1 MLDQQHHTSPETKL
15 LKAARRLFCNDGI
28 HATGVARI
36 IKEAGVARKTLY
48 DRYGSKDNLLR
59 AVFIAEADM
68 WFHWFDHEIP
78 SRGDQPVARILS
90 LFDLLERWFASSEFF
105 GCVFINAVA
114 EHEKRD
120 GWIRDIAMAHRDGIN
135 LRLRNLAVAAR
146 ARDPDELTEKIGLI
160 VDGAIVN
167 AMVTGDARIAAIA
180 KAATRDILAG
190 ALEPP
195 ENREASVVALP

>member
-1 MLDQQHHTSPETKL
+1 VLDQPHRTSPEAKL
-15 LKAARRLFCNDGI
+15 LNAARRLFCNEGI

-68 WFHWFDHEIP
+68 WFHWFDHDIP
-78 SRGDQPVARILS
+78 NRGEEPVARILA
-90 LFDLLERWFASSEFF
+90 LFDLLERWFASSDFF

-120 GWIRDIAMAHRDGIN
+120 GWIRDIAMAHRDRIN
-135 LRLRNLAVAAR
+135 GRLCDLAIAAG
-146 ARDPDELTEKIGLI
+146 ARDPGQLTEKIGLV

-167 AMVTGDARIAAIA
+167 AMVTGDPRIAAVA
-180 KAATRDILAG
+180 KAAARDILAG
-190 ALEPP
+190 ALEPAVRP
-195 ENREASVVALP
+195 

>member
-1 MLDQQHHTSPETKL
+1 MLDQPHHISPEAKL
-15 LKAARRLFCNDGI
+15 LNAARRLFCNEGI

-59 AVFIAEADM
+59 AVFAAEADM
-68 WFHWFDHEIP
+68 WFHWFDRDIP
-78 SRGDQPVARILS
+78 NQGEEPVARILA
-90 LFDLLERWFASSEFF
+90 LFDLLERWFASTEFF

-120 GWIRDIAMAHRDGIN
+120 GWIRDIAMAHRDRIN
-135 LRLRNLAVAAR
+135 ARLFELALAAG
-146 ARDPDELTEKIGLI
+146 ARDPHELTEKIGLI

-167 AMVTGDARIAAIA
+167 AMVTGEARIAVIA
-180 KAATRDILAG
+180 RGATQDILAK
-190 ALEPP
+190 AL
-195 ENREASVVALP
+195 NDANSS

>member
-1 MLDQQHHTSPETKL
+1 MLDQPHQTSPEAKL
-15 LKAARRLFCNDGI
+15 LNAARRLFCNEGI

-59 AVFIAEADM
+59 AVFAAEAGM
-68 WFHWFDHEIP
+68 WFRWFDHDLPDRDSE
-78 SRGDQPVARILS
+78 PVARILA
-90 LFDLLERWFASSEFF
+90 LFDLLEGWFASSGFF

-120 GWIRDIAMAHRDGIN
+120 GWIREIAVAHRDQIN
-135 LRLRNLAVAAR
+135 ARLRELVVATG
-146 ARDPDELTEKIGLI
+146 ARDPDELSEKIGLI

-167 AMVTGDARIAAIA
+167 AMVTGDPRTAAVA
-180 KAATRDILAG
+180 KSAVGDVLAMALDRATA
-190 ALEPP
+190 
-195 ENREASVVALP
+195 

>member
-1 MLDQQHHTSPETKL
+1 MLDQPPRTSPEAKL
-15 LKAARRLFCNDGI
+15 LNAARRLFCNEGI

-59 AVFIAEADM
+59 AVFAAEADM
-68 WFHWFDHEIP
+68 WFHWFDHDIP
-78 SRGDQPVARILS
+78 SRGEEPVTRILS
-90 LFDLLERWFASSEFF
+90 LFDLLEHWFASSEFF

-120 GWIRDIAMAHRDGIN
+120 GWIRDVAMAHRDRIN
-135 LRLRNLAVAAR
+135 ARLLDLATAVGAR
-146 ARDPDELTEKIGLI
+146 HPDELTEKIGLI

-190 ALEPP
+190 ALGPP
-195 ENREASVVALP
+195 HKP